1 MIFDEQQLMKIEAQ
15 RRESP
20 QVEHLIAQRNQLL
33 KDHPH
38 LRELQEEVDALL
50 STTINPVIRL
60 EILFMLM
67 TDRLMEMRAVFT
79 ELMKMADT
87 ASLDK

>member
-1 MIFDEQQLMKIEAQ
+1 MIFDKEQLGRIEAQ

-20 QVEHLIAQRNQLL
+20 EVEKLIAERNQLL

-38 LRELQEEVDALL
+38 LMKLQEEVDDLL
-50 STTINPVIRL
+50 GTTVDPVIRL

-67 TDRLMEMRAVFT
+67 SDKLTEMRTVFA
-79 ELMKMADT
+79 ELMRLANS
-87 ASLDK
+87 AALAR

>member
-1 MIFDEQQLMKIEAQ
+1 MIFDDKQLIKIEAQ
-15 RRESP
+15 RSENP

-33 KDHPH
+33 KDHPQ

-67 TDRLMEMRAVFT
+67 TDRLMEMRAVFA
-79 ELMKMADT
+79 ELMKMAQT

>member
-1 MIFDEQQLMKIEAQ
+1 MIFDKEQLGRIEAQ

-20 QVEHLIAQRNQLL
+20 EVEKLIAERNQLL

-38 LRELQEEVDALL
+38 LKKLQEEVDELL
-50 STTINPVIRL
+50 GTTVDPVIRL

-67 TDRLMEMRAVFT
+67 SDRLMEMRTVFAELVKLTGAAAVV
-79 ELMKMADT
+79 K
-87 ASLDK
+87 

>member
-1 MIFDEQQLMKIEAQ
+1 MIFDDKQLVKIEVQ

-20 QVEHLIAQRNQLL
+20 QVEQLIAQRNQLL

-38 LRELQEEVDALL
+38 LRELQEEVDTLL
-50 STTINPVIRL
+50 STTINPVTRL

-67 TDRLMEMRAVFT
+67 TDRLMEMRTVFA
-79 ELMKMADT
+79 ELMKMAQT
-87 ASLDK
+87 ASLAK

>member
-1 MIFDEQQLMKIEAQ
+1 MIFDREHLDRIEGQ

-20 QVEHLIAQRNQLL
+20 EIEHLIAERDQLL

-38 LRELQEEVDALL
+38 LRELQAEVDTLL
-50 STTINPVIRL
+50 GTTIDPVTRL

-67 TDRLMEMRAVFT
+67 TDKLMEMRSVFG
-79 ELMKMADT
+79 ELMKL
-87 ASLDK
+87 ASTTMVSR